1 MATDLTET
9 LEAFRVRAVVILR
22 LPPDKEIIE
31 KDVHTKIQELHTRTK
46 DVDLGA
52 SIDLIGLLALEH
64 CAAHGWASPPQ
75 VDPASLDHGLPHPL
89 ATDES

>member
-9 LEAFRVRAVVILR
+9 LKAFGVRAVVILG
-22 LPPDKEIIE
+22 LPPDKEITE
-31 KDVHTKIQELHTRTK
+31 KDIHAKIQELHARTN
-46 DVDLGA
+46 DADLGA

-64 CAAHGWASPPQ
+64 CAAHGWVTPPQ
-75 VDPASLDHGLPHPL
+75 IDPASLDHGLPRPL